1 MSLTRVL
8 LVDDEPLVLIGMQ
21 SMLDWQALGF
31 EIIGTARNGAEA
43 LKIVEEQSP
52 DIVVSDIQMPLMD
65 GLSLAEACRRR
76 DPALP
81 AFIMLTSYE
90 EFDYVKRSMGF
101 GAVEYLVKMELTAD
115 SLTAAL
121 NRARDQVEKER
132 ALRHPASQPE
142 SGMELYRDRFFL
154 QLFGGM
160 FRDRKTLDAHS
171 AELGLHFDAPCYTLA
186 IVALQHKDL
195 QTEQLATLS
204 ASVTRMAA
212 DVLGKFCPCTVTGV
226 DLRHFS
232 VLFPLESDQNIS
244 GQLQELLQ
252 RTSKILY
259 NYFSARL
266 YWAVGR
272 PVTDILDIPKS
283 HRSAFA
289 VLQLLSDVE
298 PIGFPDEAG
307 RSGLDHRAQVVAQ
320 VQEYIRQN
328 LDKRLSLND
337 VASVFNF
344 SPNYLSQ
351 LFAQSGE
358 TGFVEYVTD
367 ARVIAAKE
375 LMATTDLKIYEI
387 SERVGFES
395 AFYFSKVFKKIEGV
409 SPKRYMQRLRGGT
422 DARDADTDARTEDEN
437 ADTTS

>member
-1 MSLTRVL
+1 MALTRVL

-31 EIIGTARNGAEA
+31 EIVGTARNGAEA
-43 LKIVEEQSP
+43 LKMIEEQSV
-52 DIVVSDIQMPLMD
+52 DVVVSDIQMPLMD
-65 GLSLAEACRRR
+65 GLTLAEACRRQ
-76 DPALP
+76 DAALP

-101 GAVEYLVKMELTAD
+101 GAVEYLVKMELTPE

-121 NRARDQVEKER
+121 QRARDLVEKEHT
-132 ALRHPASQPE
+132 LRRPAAAPE
-142 SGMELYRDRFFL
+142 NGVELYRDRFFL
-154 QLFGGM
+154 QLYGGM

-171 AELGLHFDAPCYTLA
+171 AELGLDFNAPHYTLVIA
-186 IVALQHKDL
+186 ALQHKDL

-212 DVLGKFCPCTVTGV
+212 DVLGKYRRCTVTGI

-232 VLFPLESDQNIS
+232 VLFPLESEQDIA
-244 GQLQELLQ
+244 GQLRDILQ

-272 PVTDILDIPKS
+272 PVSDILDIPKS

-307 RSGLDHRAQVVAQ
+307 RSSMDHRAQIVAE

-337 VASVFNF
+337 VASVFSF

-358 TGFVEYVTD
+358 AGFVEYVTD
-367 ARVIAAKE
+367 ARVAAAKE
-375 LMATTDLKIYEI
+375 LMAATDLKIYEI

-409 SPKRYMQRLRGGT
+409 SPKRYMQRLRGA
-422 DARDADTDARTEDEN
+422 DARDADPDAKMEEEN
-437 ADTTS
+437 ADPTS

>member
-132 ALRHPASQPE
+132 ALRHPPASRRAAWSCTGTGFSCSCSAAC
-142 SGMELYRDRFFL
+142 SGTGKRWTPTAPSWAC
-154 QLFGGM
+154 
-160 FRDRKTLDAHS
+160 TLTP
-171 AELGLHFDAPCYTLA
+171 PCYTLA

-232 VLFPLESDQNIS
+232 VLFPLESENNIA
-244 GQLQELLQ
+244 GQLRDILQ

-272 PVTDILDIPKS
+272 PVSNILDIPKS

-367 ARVIAAKE
+367 TRVIAAKE

-395 AFYFSKVFKKIEGV
+395 AFYFSKVFKKIEGI

-422 DARDADTDARTEDEN
+422 EPRDTDTDARTEDEN

>member
-1 MSLTRVL
+1 MALTRVL

-31 EIIGTARNGAEA
+31 EIVGTARNGAEA
-43 LKIVEEQSP
+43 LKMIEEQSV
-52 DIVVSDIQMPLMD
+52 DVVVSDIQMPLMD
-65 GLSLAEACRRR
+65 GLTLAEACRRQ
-76 DPALP
+76 DAALP

-101 GAVEYLVKMELTAD
+101 GAVEYLVKMELTPE

-121 NRARDQVEKER
+121 QRARDLVEKEHT
-132 ALRHPASQPE
+132 LRRPAAAPE
-142 SGMELYRDRFFL
+142 NGVELYRDRFFL
-154 QLFGGM
+154 QLYGGM

-171 AELGLHFDAPCYTLA
+171 AELGLDFNAPHYTLVIA
-186 IVALQHKDL
+186 ALQHKDL

-212 DVLGKFCPCTVTGV
+212 DVLGKYRRCTVTGI

-232 VLFPLESDQNIS
+232 VLFPLESEQDIA
-244 GQLQELLQ
+244 GQLRDILQ

-272 PVTDILDIPKS
+272 PVSDILDIPKS

-307 RSGLDHRAQVVAQ
+307 RSSMDHWAQIVAE

-337 VASVFNF
+337 VASVFSF

-358 TGFVEYVTD
+358 ASFVEYVTD
-367 ARVIAAKE
+367 ARVAAAKE
-375 LMATTDLKIYEI
+375 LMAATDLKIYEI

-409 SPKRYMQRLRGGT
+409 SPKRYMQRLRGA
-422 DARDADTDARTEDEN
+422 DARDADPDAKMEEEN
-437 ADTTS
+437 ADPTS